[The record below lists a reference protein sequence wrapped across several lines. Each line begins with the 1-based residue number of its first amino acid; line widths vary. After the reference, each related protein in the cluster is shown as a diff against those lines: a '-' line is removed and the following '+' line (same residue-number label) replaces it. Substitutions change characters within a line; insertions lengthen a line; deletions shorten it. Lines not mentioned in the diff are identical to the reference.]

1 MVEAENFIGNGDTFF
16 QKEKYI
22 DAIREYTKAL
32 EIIGKN
38 EDSETA
44 DLCYRLSQAY
54 SSLDS
59 KNDENSIKFAK
70 MALEIHKKLGE
81 KDMEIMDLLNIGY
94 IEMDSSKFK
103 ETEAAFTEAINLAGS
118 IKDLFL
124 ESSAKN
130 ALAELKLERKEANAA
145 QKIYEEV
152 AEASLASEDW
162 ENYFEAKRGLIGL
175 IRKKDEEK
183 ALEVSLEA
191 LELVDK
197 IAAHIKNKKER
208 KEFRKSLIFMYDLA
222 SDIAM
227 ELNDVDQA
235 IKIAQRLKAD

>member
-1 MVEAENFIGNGDTFF
+1 MVESENLIGNGDSFF

-32 EIIGKN
+32 ELIGKN
-38 EDSETA
+38 EDAETA

-54 SSLDS
+54 SSLS
-59 KNDENSIKFAK
+59 SREDENSIKYAR
-70 MALEIHKKLGE
+70 MALDIHRKLGE

-94 IEMDSSKFK
+94 IEMDSSKLK
-103 ETEAAFTEAINLAGS
+103 ETENAFSEAIKISAD

-124 ESSAKN
+124 LSTAKN
-130 ALAELKLERKEANAA
+130 AMAELKEEMKDTSGA
-145 QKIYEEV
+145 QKLYSEV
-152 AEASLASEDW
+152 AETSLSSEDW
-162 ENYFEAKRGLIGL
+162 ENYFEATRGLIGL
-175 IRKKDEEK
+175 MRKKDED
-183 ALEVSLEA
+183 EA
-191 LELVDK
+191 LKMALQSIDMIDK
-197 IAAHIKNKKER
+197 IAVHIKNKKER
-208 KEFRKSLIFMYDLA
+208 KDFRKSLVFMYDLA